1 MMTRQKLTRI
11 KNEKIM
17 LAKLTDTIVG
27 VLKEDQGMSEDHAV
41 LTTLNSIEEVM
52 YKSYPVGGISLV
64 ISVLEEIYLSP
75 CQ

>member
-41 LTTLNSIEEVM
+41 LTTLNSIEEAM